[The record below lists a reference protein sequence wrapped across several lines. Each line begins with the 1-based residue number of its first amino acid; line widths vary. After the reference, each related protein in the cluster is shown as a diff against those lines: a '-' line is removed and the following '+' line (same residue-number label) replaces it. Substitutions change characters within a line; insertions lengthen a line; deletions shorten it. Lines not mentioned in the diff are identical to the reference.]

1 MTNLKRMFCVDF
13 ILPLLAISMGH
24 GSSFPASNNNLIKHK
39 VMLQDTIKKTNV
51 VLEKVLSEPFN
62 VLIIRETTGMAALSK
77 VFEADYGEIFNFIRK
92 NDLKSGRVMA
102 FYLDYE
108 DPVTLEVGVEV
119 DRIPGKLNGRIESK
133 FVAGGDAI
141 IAHYTGPYEEM
152 ETPYNEIKKWLK
164 DNNREPRGFLFEVYI
179 NDPSQVKDKY
189 GLKTDVYQLLK

>member
-13 ILPLLAISMGH
+13 ILPLPVISMGH
-24 GSSFPASNNNLIKHK
+24 GSSFLASNNKPIKHK
-39 VMLQDTIKKTNV
+39 VMLQDTIKNTNI
-51 VLEKVLSEPFN
+51 VLEKARLEPFN

-119 DRIPGKLNGRIESK
+119 DRIPEKLNGRIESK
-133 FVAGGDAI
+133 FVAGGEAVV
-141 IAHYTGPYEEM
+141 AHYTGPYEEM
-152 ETPYNEIKKWLK
+152 EIPYNEIKKWLK
-164 DNNREPRGFLFEVYI
+164 ENNKEPRDLPFEAYL
-179 NDPSQVKDKY
+179 NDPSQIKDKY
-189 GLKTDVYQLLK
+189 ELKTDIYQFLK